1 MEIGLT
7 EKELMD
13 EFKNSGWDITVL
25 SEMLGCSKEKTKN
38 ELNKIKESIPKETY
52 YTLQTILRTVNT
64 EFNKLHNKIETE
76 LDARAYKD

>member
-1 MEIGLT
+1 MDGNIISFRVLLDSSGKLVT
-7 EKELMD
+7 EKSEL
-13 EFKNSGWDITVL
+13 
-25 SEMLGCSKEKTKN
+25 

-52 YTLQTILRTVNT
+52 YTLQTILRTVNA